1 MFHFSLTKD
10 TFLIYYMCEEKML
23 NPFCMGPSVEGALV
37 FLLECL
43 CTLLFY
49 KKIVY
54 NLIRLDDKYERI

>member
-1 MFHFSLTKD
+1 M
-10 TFLIYYMCEEKML
+10 YEEKML
-23 NPFCMGPSVEGALV
+23 NHFCMGAVNRGALV